1 MCVFIDKVIQELSSL
16 KEILTSTFNNDET
29 KIDVGNINDEISDEA
44 LAEEEK
50 RRVRNIVIIEK
61 FTKSGIE
68 IYKNLN
74 FSVISGSYVQNKQF
88 EDKIKEC
95 QTLINELRTLIPEGE
110 SISDDID
117 AFFCRLIN
125 ASLKD
130 YQYCVHTFHFRTSQP
145 GKSFLLSNLENE
157 TIQYKI
163 PTKIDVLNPYYE
175 LFYYNIFITYIDK
188 NLSFTPHILT
198 DLVDTLYQLKNHKLQ
213 DETSCKILIDKC
225 TLLIVKFKLKYDNDD
240 SFQSIVFSH
249 DFTDEEFN
257 PNTLKTTYLS
267 NFQNIILSLY
277 EENNDFLKEY
287 YSQHREKLL
296 NFTDYFICVR
306 YYSKVEENYAGIE
319 KLINDFKEQFKECEC
334 GFDEYSYKISLN
346 YLYNN
351 KVSFFYSYKLHEYN
365 LEKINDIYEE
375 LKRIQLR
382 TNVKNYFPFYKLACC
397 YSEFIEKEL
406 IKNDTIQEK
415 DLSKIRIA
423 LNQFQENLNF
433 MEKYLEWAKRYDFL
447 PYQPQYKDCCTETEI
462 EKEKLNIFLASAYVI
477 PIDITNYR
485 KKLKALQAKVSL
497 YTSILEMKDISIKE
511 HAFVQE
517 VHNEAKESQK
527 NNIQILSVFAAL
539 VIFAAGN
546 MQIFKTVE
554 TLKEAIIFMLT
565 LAYALCLFS
574 VVIWFIVS
582 YKKKFQLT
590 QAHKSLILCLFIG
603 LVFSICAIFMDWGN
617 KNIAY
622 SKEKQTNTIN
632 VPIQKD

>member
-1 MCVFIDKVIQELSSL
+1 MCVFINNVIKELSSL
-16 KEILTSTFNNDET
+16 KKVLTSTFNNDET

-50 RRVRNIVIIEK
+50 RKVRDIVIIEK

-74 FSVISGSYVQNKQF
+74 FSVISGSYVQNEQF

-95 QTLINELRTLIPEGE
+95 KKLIDELRALIPEGAT
-110 SISDDID
+110 ISDDID
-117 AFFCRLIN
+117 AFFCRLISS
-125 ASLKD
+125 SLKN
-130 YQYCVHTFHFRTSQP
+130 YQYCVHTFHLRTSQP
-145 GKSFLLSNLENE
+145 GKSFLLSNLKNE
-157 TIQYKI
+157 TIQSKY
-163 PTKIDVLNPYYE
+163 TEIDTLNPYYE
-175 LFYYNIFITYIDK
+175 LFYYNIFLTQIDK
-188 NLSFTPHILT
+188 NLSLTPRILT
-198 DLVDTLYQLKNHKLQ
+198 DLVDTLYQLKNHKLK

-240 SFQSIVFSH
+240 LFRSIVISY

-257 PNTLKTTYLS
+257 PNKLKTTYLS
-267 NFQNIILSLY
+267 DFQDIIHSLY

-287 YSQHREKLL
+287 YSQHGEKLL

-306 YYSKVEENYAGIE
+306 YYAKVEENYAGIE
-319 KLINDFKEQFKECEC
+319 KLINEFKEQFREGKCK
-334 GFDEYSYKISLN
+334 FDKYSYKISLN

-351 KVSFFYSYKLHEYN
+351 KISFFHSHKLHKYN
-365 LEKINDIYEE
+365 LEKINDIDED
-375 LKRIQLR
+375 LNRIQLR
-382 TNVKNYFPFYKLACC
+382 TGVKNYFPFYKLACC
-397 YSEFIEKEL
+397 YSEFIEREL
-406 IKNDTIQEK
+406 TQNDNIQEK
-415 DLSKIRIA
+415 DILKIRTA
-423 LNQFQENLNF
+423 LNKFQENLNF

-447 PYQPQYKDCCTETEI
+447 PYQPQYKDCCTDI
-462 EKEKLNIFLASAYVI
+462 DLKEEQLHIFLASAYVI
-477 PIDITNYR
+477 PVDITNYR
-485 KKLKALQAKVSL
+485 KKLKDLQAKVPL

-517 VHNEAKESQK
+517 VQNDAKESQK

-554 TLKEAIIFMLT
+554 TLKEAIVFMLT

-574 VVIWFIVS
+574 IVIWFIVS
-582 YKKKFQLT
+582 YKKRFKLT
-590 QAHKSLILCLFIG
+590 QAHKSLIICLFIG
-603 LVFSICAIFMDWGN
+603 LAFSICAIFMDWGN

-622 SKEKQTNTIN
+622 SKERQTNTIN
-632 VPIQKD
+632 IEPIIKD